1 MRSPFALIAALP
13 RRLRLALYALAALI
27 LTYMALAPT
36 QDVPGADLLWDKAE
50 HASAWTVLALAGLLL
65 STKRRWAIGI
75 FAIVFGAVIEVLQAT
90 MPFGRD
96 GNLADWIADI
106 IGVCAAYAIWLV
118 ARRLGWVR

>member
-1 MRSPFALIAALP
+1 MRSPFALVAGLP

-36 QDVPGADLLWDKAE
+36 QDVPGSDLVWDKAE
-50 HASAWTVLALAGLLL
+50 HGSAWTVLTLAGLAL
-65 STKRRWAIGI
+65 STKRRWAIGV
-75 FAIVFGAVIEVLQAT
+75 FAIAFGAVIEVLQAV

-96 GNLADWIADI
+96 GNVADWIADI
-106 IGVCAAYAIWLV
+106 VGVAAAYLLWWI